1 MEPAIPIGSAVISIE
16 GVPSVGDIKTGDV
29 VIFVKAGIR
38 EPIMH
43 RVTAVDKDVGLLTT
57 KGDNSRLTD
66 GQTPL
71 ADVKGKV
78 LFHVPCLGYISWL
91 SDNTAIRC
99 IMAAAVAGLLVTSFT
114 GPLKLRKKS
123 SRDK

>member
-57 KGDNSRLTD
+57 KGDNS
-66 GQTPL
+66 QTHRR
-71 ADVKGKV
+71 ADSAGRCKGKS
-78 LFHVPCLGYISWL
+78 PL
-91 SDNTAIRC
+91 SC
-99 IMAAAVAGLLVTSFT
+99 PLPGLYQLAF
-114 GPLKLRKKS
+114 R
-123 SRDK
+123 